1 MTHVLQTTQTESLPI
16 HSQRETDRGSLL
28 RLVQTHTQI
37 GDSCPTN
44 KTDRKSSYTQ
54 SEGDRQTDRGSLL
67 RLVQT
72 HTQIGDSCPTNKT
85 DRKSSY
91 TQSEGD
97 RQTDRQRQPLT
108 SCTDTHTQIGD
119 SCPTNNTDRKSSYT
133 QSERDRQ
140 RQPLTSCT
148 DTHADRRLMSYKQ
161 DRQKVFLYTVRGRQ
175 SDRQTEAASYV
186 LYRHTHR

>member
-44 KTDRKSSYTQ
+44 NTDRKSSYTQ
-54 SEGDRQTDRGSLL
+54 SEGDRQRQPLTSCTNTHTDR
-67 RLVQT
+67 RLM
-72 HTQIGDSCPTNKT
+72 
-85 DRKSSY
+85 SY
-91 TQSEGD
+91 KQHRQKVFLYTVRG

-108 SCTDTHTQIGD
+108 SCTDTHT
-119 SCPTNNTDRKSSYT
+119 
-133 QSERDRQ
+133 
-140 RQPLTSCT
+140 
-148 DTHADRRLMSYKQ
+148 DRRLMSYKQ
-161 DRQKVFLYTVRGRQ
+161 HRQKVFLYTVRE
-175 SDRQTEAASYV
+175 RQTEAASYV